1 MKNKSWFLILF
12 DLAVL
17 ILLAWATIHLMNKMD
32 DAKEEIEVVRQ
43 GFTAA
48 ICMMALV
55 GTGLMQRME
64 SFSGNKS

>member
-17 ILLAWATIHLMNKMD
+17 ILLAWATIHVMNKMD

-48 ICMMALV
+48 TCMMALV